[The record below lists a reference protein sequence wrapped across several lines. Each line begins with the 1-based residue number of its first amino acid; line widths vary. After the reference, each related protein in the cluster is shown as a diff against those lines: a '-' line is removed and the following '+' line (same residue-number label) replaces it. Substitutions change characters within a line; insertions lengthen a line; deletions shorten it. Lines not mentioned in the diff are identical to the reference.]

1 MKNHKLLTSAASALC
16 CGALLAGMTTAV
28 PKADAAKITYNG
40 RTFTLGDLNFDGRVN
55 GYDII
60 LARKGLIDAFTG
72 IPFKDEARFMAA
84 DVDENN
90 QFTIAD
96 FVQLQEYVLGTRSEF
111 ERDSTYIDPPGPNPG
126 PNITGSEYMAKCAP
140 QLTQTYPQDVL
151 NKTYGVTIEK
161 KYYTCKFNNQTK
173 PVNIVL
179 PENYDPNKKY
189 PVLYALHGIGGNED
203 NMISDDMGVVNMAT
217 NLAKSGQ
224 AKEMIIVSP
233 QMFTHKT
240 KQYYDNQ
247 INADN
252 TAAYDNFLYDL
263 TESLMPFIEE
273 NYPVLTGR
281 ENTAISGFSMGG
293 REAIYIGLMRSDL
306 FGYIGGACPAPGIYP
321 TTDFFMGEHPGSVPS
336 ESDFKFKDGNPLP
349 YMFLI
354 SGAQGDFVV
363 SDHPERY
370 HNTLTANNV
379 DHIWQVITVGN
390 HDGNSV
396 KAHMYNFLRWA
407 FNADNAQ

>member
-1 MKNHKLLTSAASALC
+1 MKKSKLAASAAAALC
-16 CGALLAGMTTAV
+16 CASLLTAV
-28 PKADAAKITYNG
+28 PSAIPKADATRISYQG
-40 RTFTLGDLNFDGRVN
+40 LTFSSGDLNFDGRIN
-55 GYDII
+55 ACDLI
-60 LARKGLIDAFTG
+60 LARRGLIDAFTG
-72 IPFKDEARFMAA
+72 IPFKDHARFLAA
-84 DVDENN
+84 DVDGNN
-90 QFTIAD
+90 QFTMAD
-96 FVQLQEYVLGTRSEF
+96 FVQLQEFVLGKRSEF
-111 ERDSTYIDPPGPNPG
+111 ELAPNDNPPGPAPK
-126 PNITGSEYMAKCAP
+126 PTITGSEYMNKCAP
-140 QLTQTYPQDVL
+140 ELTENYPQDVL
-151 NKTYGVTIEK
+151 NKAYGVKVEK

-203 NMISDDMGVVNMAT
+203 NMIGDDMGVVNIAA

-321 TTDFFMGEHPGSVPS
+321 TSDLFMGQHPGSVPS

-370 HNTLTANNV
+370 HNTLTANKV
-379 DHIWQVITVGN
+379 DHLWQVITVGN

-407 FNADNAQ
+407 FNAE